1 MRSTQYNTSFVGA
14 DIIPVTYILQNK
26 ISLWILDPAKQKW
39 QSTCL
44 SPLNVEIA
52 SLLHCLL
59 AIKYLYVRRFCRAYT
74 AILLYQTSFHKPM
87 QFECAKWLTL
97 RHIQLPFRPGKPSNR
112 TDSSGVFQI
121 SQRAWAAQATTRKWQ
136 QPKDTTFWEWSYSS
150 HEHLRQQ
157 AGVIDRAWSLSHRG
171 KRAISGKQVVG
182 CWQITEKVG
191 GGESL
196 FNCGFHL
203 YFEKN
208 GL

>member
-14 DIIPVTYILQNK
+14 DIIPVIYILQNK

-39 QSTCL
+39 QSPCL

-52 SLLHCLL
+52 SLLYCLL

-87 QFECAKWLTL
+87 QFECAKLT
-97 RHIQLPFRPGKPSNR
+97 HTPAHSTAIQTREIQQPYRL
-112 TDSSGVFQI
+112 FQI

-182 CWQITEKVG
+182 CWQITEKAG